1 MPEVHAAPPAAG
13 GLGCGVGVR
22 AGARAC
28 ASRAQ
33 ARGSELGCRSAVS
46 GEPGPGR
53 GRRQC
58 AGAAGGR
65 GRARGARAGQQAP
78 QLCPPRPGASPPA
91 RPPARRPGRRGAR
104 PLHGAGMAG
113 APRGRGGGGGGGGAG
128 ESGGAERAAGPGG
141 RRGLRACDEEFACPE
156 LEALFRGY
164 TLRLEQAATLKALA
178 VLSLLAGAL
187 AVAELLGAPGPAPG
201 LAKGS
206 HPVHCVLFLAL
217 LVVTNVRSLQV
228 PQLQQVG
235 QLALLFSL
243 TFALLCCPFALGGPA
258 GAHAGRAAVPVAAD
272 QGVWQLLL
280 VTFVSYALLPVRS
293 LLAIGFGLVVAAS
306 HLLVTATL
314 VPAKRPRLWRTV
326 SAARAPDPVWD
337 TPAREGLGMRGGGRA
352 SPGWAGG
359 ETEAPNSRG
368 DVQGHSENWGHSGG
382 WHPGA
387 DSFPSYSP
395 QSAPGCGMWRPVD

>member
-1 MPEVHAAPPAAG
+1 
-13 GLGCGVGVR
+13 
-22 AGARAC
+22 
-28 ASRAQ
+28 
-33 ARGSELGCRSAVS
+33 
-46 GEPGPGR
+46 
-53 GRRQC
+53 
-58 AGAAGGR
+58 
-65 GRARGARAGQQAP
+65 
-78 QLCPPRPGASPPA
+78 
-91 RPPARRPGRRGAR
+91 
-104 PLHGAGMAG
+104 MAG
-113 APRGRGGGGGGGGAG
+113 APRGGGGGGGGAG
-128 ESGGAERAAGPGG
+128 EPGGAERAAGPSR

-187 AVAELLGAPGPAPG
+187 ALAELLGAPGPAPG

-258 GAHAGRAAVPVAAD
+258 RGSAGAAGGPAAAE
-272 QGVWQLLL
+272 QGIWQLLL

-314 VPAKRPRLWRTV
+314 VPAKRPRLWRT
-326 SAARAPDPVWD
+326 
-337 TPAREGLGMRGGGRA
+337 LGA
-352 SPGWAGG
+352 NA
-359 ETEAPNSRG
+359 
-368 DVQGHSENWGHSGG
+368 
-382 WHPGA
+382 
-387 DSFPSYSP
+387 
-395 QSAPGCGMWRPVD
+395 

>member
-1 MPEVHAAPPAAG
+1 
-13 GLGCGVGVR
+13 
-22 AGARAC
+22 
-28 ASRAQ
+28 
-33 ARGSELGCRSAVS
+33 
-46 GEPGPGR
+46 
-53 GRRQC
+53 
-58 AGAAGGR
+58 
-65 GRARGARAGQQAP
+65 
-78 QLCPPRPGASPPA
+78 
-91 RPPARRPGRRGAR
+91 
-104 PLHGAGMAG
+104 MAG
-113 APRGRGGGGGGGGAG
+113 APRGRGGGGGGGGGGAG
-128 ESGGAERAAGPGG
+128 ESGGAERAAGPAG
-141 RRGLRACDEEFACPE
+141 RRGLRACEEEFACPE

-258 GAHAGRAAVPVAAD
+258 GAHAGVAAVPAAAE

-326 SAARAPDPVWD
+326 SAAAARLIGPGTHLPGRDGDAERRA
-337 TPAREGLGMRGGGRA
+337 RRCRLGR
-352 SPGWAGG
+352 
-359 ETEAPNSRG
+359 
-368 DVQGHSENWGHSGG
+368 WGN
-382 WHPGA
+382 
-387 DSFPSYSP
+387 
-395 QSAPGCGMWRPVD
+395 